1 MSEYKSQISERYKYT
16 IDDIDK
22 IVKNDSTMFL
32 FLTEELKLKL
42 SELEKINPNSDI
54 IKNSAK

>member
-1 MSEYKSQISERYKYT
+1 LSEYKSQISERYKYT